1 MVDRWCKEW
10 VAAATMVVFNKS
22 WDKPRIKSWCKAS
35 NFLEGKELSSCNCKI
50 SRECFS
56 NYRDHSMLTTIT
68 ITTTGWT
75 SSSCSSSWPITTE
88 AWWWLRGPPRE
99 GERAKIMPTGWEAPQ
114 TWTELDS
121 LSRTELGET
130 TTTIMV
136 EAITRIISSSATIP
150 SEG

>member
-22 WDKPRIKSWCKAS
+22 WDKPRIKSWCKVS
-35 NFLEGKELSSCNCKI
+35 SFLEGKELSSYNCKI
-50 SRECFS
+50 SRGCFS

-75 SSSCSSSWPITTE
+75 SSSCSSSWPTTTE
-88 AWWWLRGPPRE
+88 VWWWPPGPPRE
-99 GERAKIMPTGWEAPQ
+99 EERAKTMPTGWEAPP

-121 LSRTELGET
+121 LSRPVLGET
-130 TTTIMV
+130 TTIMV
-136 EAITRIISSSATIP
+136 GAITRIISSSATIT
-150 SEG
+150 SVG